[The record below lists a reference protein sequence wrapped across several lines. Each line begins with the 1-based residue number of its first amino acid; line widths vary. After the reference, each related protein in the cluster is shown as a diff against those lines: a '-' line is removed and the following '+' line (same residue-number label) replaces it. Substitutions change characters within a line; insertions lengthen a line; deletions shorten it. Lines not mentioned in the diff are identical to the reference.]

1 MSWYKFCEF
10 YRVENHFKTNTNMKY
25 SKLNLAKEA
34 IAHKGFLKKIPD
46 MFRMVNM
53 WRKGNYPVKSMDLI
67 LPLVGLLYVISPID
81 IIPDFII
88 VAGVLDDLAV
98 LSLAIPK
105 LIREVD
111 KFLLW
116 EAEQKYS
123 TNGAKIIDA
132 EIV

>member
-1 MSWYKFCEF
+1 
-10 YRVENHFKTNTNMKY
+10 MKY

-34 IAHKGFLKKIPD
+34 IAHKGFVKKIPD
-46 MFRMVNM
+46 IFRMVNM
-53 WRKGNYPVKSMDLI
+53 WRKGAYPVKSIDLI

-81 IIPDFII
+81 IIPDFIV

-123 TNGAKIIDA
+123 SETTKIIDA
-132 EIV
+132 DIVQ

>member
-1 MSWYKFCEF
+1 
-10 YRVENHFKTNTNMKY
+10 MKY

-53 WRKGNYPVKSMDLI
+53 WRKGTYPVKSMDLI
-67 LPLVGLLYVISPID
+67 LPLIGLLYVISPID
-81 IIPDFII
+81 IIPDFIV

-123 TNGAKIIDA
+123 TNGAKVIDA